1 MMITIMITTATKTST
16 MSMDW
21 GGGSTF
27 LEEAVTNC
35 NIPHGVK
42 KTKDHQFSNTIS
54 HSLKTD
60 IG

>member
-1 MMITIMITTATKTST
+1 MMMTIIIITTATKKST

-35 NIPHGVK
+35 NILHGVK
-42 KTKDHQFSNTIS
+42 KPKTIIS
-54 HSLKTD
+54 TIKSVTA
-60 IG
+60 